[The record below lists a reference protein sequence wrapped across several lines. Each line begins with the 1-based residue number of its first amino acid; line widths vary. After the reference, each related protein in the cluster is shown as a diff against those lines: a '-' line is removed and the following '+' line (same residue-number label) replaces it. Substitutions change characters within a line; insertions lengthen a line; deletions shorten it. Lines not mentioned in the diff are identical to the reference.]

1 MEAAKIVLSDSIT
14 EILGLFCGT
23 MLLWMLN
30 LKITHA
36 DFQTIPFRLSSIV
49 IPFIAWQY
57 NENRIIGC
65 LDDEMITILMQ
76 DKTISVDLPERKERP
91 FPIILVFYATT
102 TICLY
107 FMQYHGKR
115 MEENIQ
121 TLLKLK
127 KDLTE
132 QRQELASK
140 KKS

>member
-1 MEAAKIVLSDSIT
+1 
-14 EILGLFCGT
+14 

-30 LKITHA
+30 LPITHA
-36 DFQTIPFRLSSIV
+36 DFQTIQFRLSSIV
-49 IPFIAWQY
+49 IPLIAWQY

-65 LDDEMITILMQ
+65 LDDETMTILMQ
-76 DKTISVDLPERKERP
+76 DTTVRNNNKDMELPDERKERQ
-91 FPIILVFYATT
+91 FPIILVFYAIT

-127 KDLTE
+127 KDLTD

-140 KKS
+140 KKA